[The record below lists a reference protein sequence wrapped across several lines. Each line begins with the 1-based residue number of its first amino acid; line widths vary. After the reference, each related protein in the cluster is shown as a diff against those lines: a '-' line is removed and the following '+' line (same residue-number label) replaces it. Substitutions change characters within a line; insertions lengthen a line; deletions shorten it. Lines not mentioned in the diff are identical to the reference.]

1 MFASEWINYKGASP
15 ISRFG
20 FSGKLKTK
28 QSYLEYSRVNIHPVI
43 QVSTN
48 LVKYNLATHNLSFD
62 HNYGNDYLNL
72 FGSLKVI
79 DVNKKNIDSI
89 LLGHHFYTFSK
100 LGNSLSFDHLKLNI
114 LGENVYY
121 WYNNECEN
129 LWNIQS
135 GFSVNYKRIT
145 TNVNAKYYSNNKI
158 YPQVNV
164 LLKSKPIKINL
175 FYQTKKTPFEL
186 NKFFS
191 DINFVD
197 KMIGGR
203 VNLNISNQVFD
214 IRYTGSIYSQLN
226 NLSSIFYQNDSLIL
240 TKEEKGLYSNGELFT
255 SMNFNYFR
263 IFSQLNYN
271 FISNFNYNFYH
282 PDILDLHSGI
292 LSKFK
297 LFSGNLLIDS
307 KVEGMYQYHR
317 SPNEVKFNSALLQ
330 YIPVYESDDYHSGD
344 WTMNASI
351 SGKIQTF
358 TIELQIRNILNKYIY
373 SAQNVYPNQRFTQVT
388 VYWSWLK

>member
-1 MFASEWINYKGASP
+1 MFKTIIRKIFIPLIIFLLACNVLYSQQLGIDTYSKYLTFFSQEKELNTIYPLNWINFGESNFPKEFDSTYTFLKWVQADYNSSEVIVKYRPVTQNKKLMFASEWINYKGASP

-28 QSYLEYSRVNIHPVI
+28 QSYLEYSRVNIHSAI

-48 LVKYNLATHNLSFD
+48 LVKYNLTTHNLSFD

-203 VNLNISNQVFD
+203 VNLNI
-214 IRYTGSIYSQLN
+214 
-226 NLSSIFYQNDSLIL
+226 
-240 TKEEKGLYSNGELFT
+240 
-255 SMNFNYFR
+255 
-263 IFSQLNYN
+263 
-271 FISNFNYNFYH
+271 
-282 PDILDLHSGI
+282 
-292 LSKFK
+292 
-297 LFSGNLLIDS
+297 
-307 KVEGMYQYHR
+307 
-317 SPNEVKFNSALLQ
+317 
-330 YIPVYESDDYHSGD
+330 
-344 WTMNASI
+344 
-351 SGKIQTF
+351 
-358 TIELQIRNILNKYIY
+358 
-373 SAQNVYPNQRFTQVT
+373 
-388 VYWSWLK
+388 